1 MTRLFLK
8 KKKKN
13 RMRWPLN
20 RIIGGKMAKAKKITG
35 RGGAGRGQGRKLKY
49 SEPTTVI
56 RVPISLLP
64 EIEKLLLKKAKN
76 ENNKLS

>member
-1 MTRLFLK
+1 
-8 KKKKN
+8 
-13 RMRWPLN
+13 
-20 RIIGGKMAKAKKITG
+20 MAKAKKITG
-35 RGGAGRGQGRKLKY
+35 RGGSGRGQGRKLKY